1 MRIVSSLAIVL
12 CSLLSAAPAQPQDAL
27 TPVIVSPLR
36 PTAFAFQGTDHRRH
50 LVYELTITNTGS
62 ATATLQ
68 RIEIVDKDAPA
79 KALAVFEGAALLS
92 RLWTPGR
99 APAATP
105 QIESSGTR
113 LFLADF
119 TMDPDSHVPRTLL
132 HRFHLLASGPPG
144 SPKDETVPYTYTI
157 APIAVST
164 DVAVL
169 GPPLAGKGW
178 VVLNGCCEPGDAHR
192 GASLPVN
199 GELHY
204 AQRFAIDWM
213 QLDASARFSRGDG
226 KDVHDYADYGAKV
239 IAVADGTVVETL
251 SSLDD
256 QTVGSLPDPKTIT
269 MENVDGNHIVLDLGD
284 GRYAFYAHLQKNSLL
299 VAKGDH
305 VKRGQT
311 LALLGNTG
319 NTSAPHLHFHLM
331 DGPSVLGS
339 SGLPYVIDHFQVAGQ
354 LSREQF
360 DKTSIDG
367 VWSGSLAKTLSERSQ
382 EFPLDLTIVDF

>member
-1 MRIVSSLAIVL
+1 MRVVSSLAVVL
-12 CSLLSAAPAQPQDAL
+12 CFLLSTVPAQPQDVL
-27 TPVIVSPLR
+27 TPVIASPLR
-36 PTAFAFQGTDHRRH
+36 PTAFAFQGTDHRQH

-62 ATATLQ
+62 APATLQ
-68 RIEIVDKDAPA
+68 QIEVVDKDSPA
-79 KALAVFEGAALLS
+79 KALAVFEGEALLV

-99 APAATP
+99 ALATTP
-105 QIESSGTR
+105 QIEPNGTR

-119 TMDPDSHVPRTLL
+119 TLDGNSHVPHTLL

-144 SPKDETVPYTYTI
+144 SPKDEAVPYTYTI

-164 DVAVL
+164 DIAVIS
-169 GPPLAGKGW
+169 PPLAGEDW
-178 VVLNGCCEPGDAHR
+178 VALNGCCEPTGAHR
-192 GASLPVN
+192 GTGLPVN
-199 GELHY
+199 GEIHY

-213 QLDASARFSRGDG
+213 QLDADRRFSHGDG

-251 SSLDD
+251 SNLDD
-256 QTVGSLPDPKTIT
+256 QPVGSLPDPKTIT
-269 MENVDGNHIVLDLGD
+269 LENVDGNHIVLDLGH

-299 VAKGDH
+299 VVKGQH
-305 VKRGQT
+305 VKRGQV

-319 NTSAPHLHFHLM
+319 NSSAPHLHFHLM

-360 DKTSIDG
+360 DKTGIDG
-367 VWSGSLAKTLSERSQ
+367 EWNEGLDKTSSSRSQ
-382 EFPLDLTIVDF
+382 EFPLDLTVVDF